1 MNKDKI
7 NMDDIRDISIKIVDE
22 LVDEGI
28 VRDCID
34 TDCDDE
40 FIIQDII
47 TLELQKFLNV
57 QYNEQ

>member
-57 QYNEQ
+57 QCNEQ